1 MSTESAAMTT
11 RKAVPPAGAWHHD
24 DECEGEEVPTED
36 GIPHLADRLNALF
49 DRVPDANGTLYN
61 NVSAAR
67 ELTDAGAAVSP
78 SYLGQLR
85 AGKKD
90 NPTAKL
96 LNAIAKLFGV
106 PVTYFLDGDGQHAEE
121 IQKQIDLLILIR
133 DARVQGLATR
143 MAGMSDRSVASIE
156 ALISQ
161 LRHIEGLDREKDEEQ
176 PDA

>member
-1 MSTESAAMTT
+1 M
-11 RKAVPPAGAWHHD
+11 PF
-24 DECEGEEVPTED
+24 ED

-49 DRVPDANGTLYN
+49 DRVPDQNGVLYN

-67 ELTDAGAAVSP
+67 ELTEIGVPVSP

-96 LNAIAKLFGV
+96 LNAIAKIFGV
-106 PVTYFLDGDGQHAEE
+106 PVAYFLDGDEQAERL
-121 IQKQIDLLILIR
+121 QKELDLLILIR
-133 DARVQGLATR
+133 DSRVQGVATR
-143 MAGMSDRSVASIE
+143 LAGMSDSAVASID

-161 LRHIEGLDREKDEEQ
+161 LRHIEGLDREEDKEQ
-176 PDA
+176 SDD